1 MKHLEQLAVITAVCF
16 AGEIMKYI
24 LPFPVPGS
32 IYGMVIMFVLLTTG
46 LLKLEKVETVAD
58 FLVDCM
64 PLMFV
69 PGGVGL
75 IKSWSTLQSML
86 PAVIGSIV
94 AVTPFIMV
102 VTGRVTQHLM
112 KKEAEK

>member
-1 MKHLEQLAVITAVCF
+1 MKYIPQLAVITAVCF
-16 AGEIMKYI
+16 AGEAVKFL

-32 IYGMVIMFVLLTTG
+32 IYGMVIMFVLLSTG
-46 LLKLEKVETVAD
+46 LLKLEKVEKVSD

-86 PAVIGSIV
+86 PAVIFSIV
-94 AVTPFIMV
+94 LVTPFVMV
-102 VTGRVTQHLM
+102 VTGRVTQALM
-112 KKEAEK
+112 KKGGK

>member
-1 MKHLEQLAVITAVCF
+1 MKYVKQLAVIIAVCF
-16 AGEIMKYI
+16 AGEAVKFI

-32 IYGMVIMFVLLTTG
+32 IYGMVIMFVLLITG
-46 LLKLEKVETVAD
+46 AVKLEKVETVAD

-75 IKSWSTLQSML
+75 IKSWSTLQAML
-86 PAVIGSIV
+86 PAVAGSIV
-94 AVTPFIMV
+94 LVTPFVMV
-102 VTGRVTQHLM
+102 VTGKVTQFLI
-112 KKEAEK
+112 EKGEK

>member
-1 MKHLEQLAVITAVCF
+1 MKYIKQLAVIIAVCF
-16 AGEIMKYI
+16 AGEIVKFI

-32 IYGMVIMFVLLTTG
+32 IYGMVIMFILLITG
-46 LLKLEKVETVAD
+46 TVKLDKVETVAD

-75 IKSWSTLQSML
+75 IKSWSTLQAML
-86 PAVIGSIV
+86 PAVVGSIV
-94 AVTPFIMV
+94 LVTPFVMI
-102 VTGRVTQHLM
+102 VTGKVTQLLI
-112 KKEAEK
+112 EKGEK

>member
-1 MKHLEQLAVITAVCF
+1 MNYLRQLAVITAVCF
-16 AGEIMKYI
+16 AGEIIKFI

-32 IYGMVIMFVLLTTG
+32 IYGMVIMFILLATG
-46 LLKLEKVETVAD
+46 LLKLEKVEKVSD

-75 IKSWSTLQSML
+75 IKSWSTLQAML
-86 PAVIGSIV
+86 PAVICSIV
-94 AVTPFIMV
+94 FVTPFIMV
-102 VTGRVTQHLM
+102 VTGRVTQFIM
-112 KKEAEK
+112 RKGEKI